1 VRCVGILYRVA
12 MEAKRNH
19 IIQELLEKGV
29 KHNKEGKSIHDMDY
43 EDLKELL
50 VLTIFRQ
57 LDREGESAKWF

>member
-1 VRCVGILYRVA
+1 MGILYRIT

-29 KHNKEGKSIHDMDY
+29 KHNTEGKGIHDMDY

-57 LDREGESAKWF
+57 MDREGESAKWF